1 VAGTLAF
8 GDHHR
13 YTRAD
18 LERIAAAMRAAG
30 AALAVTTE
38 KDLVRMLPL
47 RPLPAPVWWVPLRV
61 SVEPAAEFAAWLNR
75 RIGLVVSGQLPV
87 GSGQS
92 ATRDQLRTQDSEL
105 RTQNSELRTQN

>member
-13 YTRAD
+13 YTLAD
-18 LERIAAAMRAAG
+18 LEPVVAAMRDAG

-38 KDLVRMLPL
+38 KDLVRLLPL

-61 SVEPAAEFAAWLNR
+61 SVEPAAEFAAWLADR
-75 RIGLVVSGQLPV
+75 C
-87 GSGQS
+87 S
-92 ATRDQLRTQDSEL
+92 AGR
-105 RTQNSELRTQN
+105 